1 MRFHGNQFSKRT
13 TPRIEA
19 KRSDRRCNSRIIRIS
34 NKQNNI
40 CLLSLWRYRTGTLLI
55 SSSFAAVFALSPW
68 IIKSLH
74 QVAWDN
80 LPLSSQKLVYY
91 RELKHQRRR
100 PLQIRYLKK
109 KKWIRA
115 ASVKLYRAYSILF
128 NSSNVLFFCARARAR
143 ALPVLNLNMDYGK
156 SFYYPWSEEKE
167 RLLAVYSSTKREIR
181 YFHVLVAQR
190 RLRNVHDAR
199 LKLLGPTIVGN
210 GRVISGRMANRLVSR
225 FGTNHKRS
233 FAWSY
238 WLCIYT
244 EWLSKYSILW
254 GS

>member
-55 SSSFAAVFALSPW
+55 SSSFATVFALSPW

-91 RELKHQRRR
+91 RESKHQRRR

-109 KKWIRA
+109 KSEFALPQSNFIALIPSCLIRQT
-115 ASVKLYRAYSILF
+115 F
-128 NSSNVLFFCARARAR
+128 FFFCARARACTPR
-143 ALPVLNLNMDYGK
+143 TK
-156 SFYYPWSEEKE
+156 SEHGLWKVF
-167 RLLAVYSSTKREIR
+167 LLSMIWRKRETAR
-181 YFHVLVAQR
+181 SLVLDKTW
-190 RLRNVHDAR
+190 N
-199 LKLLGPTIVGN
+199 
-210 GRVISGRMANRLVSR
+210 
-225 FGTNHKRS
+225 
-233 FAWSY
+233 
-238 WLCIYT
+238 
-244 EWLSKYSILW
+244 
-254 GS
+254 

>member
-55 SSSFAAVFALSPW
+55 SSSFATVFALSPW

-91 RELKHQRRR
+91 RESKHQRRR

-128 NSSNVLFFCARARAR
+128 NSSNVLFFARARAR
-143 ALPVLNLNMDYGK
+143 ALPVLNLNMDCGK
-156 SFYYPWSEEKE
+156 SFYYLWSEEKE
-167 RLLAVYSSTKREIR
+167 RLLAV
-181 YFHVLVAQR
+181 
-190 RLRNVHDAR
+190 
-199 LKLLGPTIVGN
+199 
-210 GRVISGRMANRLVSR
+210 
-225 FGTNHKRS
+225 
-233 FAWSY
+233 
-238 WLCIYT
+238 
-244 EWLSKYSILW
+244 
-254 GS
+254 

>member
-1 MRFHGNQFSKRT
+1 MRVHGNQFSKRT

-55 SSSFAAVFALSPW
+55 SSSFATVFALSPW

-91 RELKHQRRR
+91 RQPKHQRRR

-109 KKWIRA
+109 KSEFALPQSNFIALIPSCLIRQT
-115 ASVKLYRAYSILF
+115 F
-128 NSSNVLFFCARARAR
+128 FFCARARAR
-143 ALPVLNLNMDYGK
+143 ACTPRTK
-156 SFYYPWSEEKE
+156 SEHGLWKVF
-167 RLLAVYSSTKREIR
+167 LLSMIWRKRETAR
-181 YFHVLVAQR
+181 SLVLDKTW
-190 RLRNVHDAR
+190 N
-199 LKLLGPTIVGN
+199 
-210 GRVISGRMANRLVSR
+210 
-225 FGTNHKRS
+225 
-233 FAWSY
+233 
-238 WLCIYT
+238 
-244 EWLSKYSILW
+244 
-254 GS
+254 

>member
-40 CLLSLWRYRTGTLLI
+40 CLLSLWRYRTGTLLT
-55 SSSFAAVFALSPW
+55 SSSFATVFALSPW

-91 RELKHQRRR
+91 REPKHQRRR
-100 PLQIRYLKK
+100 PLQIRYLK

-128 NSSNVLFFCARARAR
+128 NSSNVLFLRARAR
-143 ALPVLNLNMDYGK
+143 ACTPRIK
-156 SFYYPWSEEKE
+156 SEHGLWKVF
-167 RLLAVYSSTKREIR
+167 LLSMIWRKRETASPR
-181 YFHVLVAQR
+181 QNVKLGTFTFWS
-190 RLRNVHDAR
+190 RND
-199 LKLLGPTIVGN
+199 G
-210 GRVISGRMANRLVSR
+210 
-225 FGTNHKRS
+225 
-233 FAWSY
+233 
-238 WLCIYT
+238 
-244 EWLSKYSILW
+244 
-254 GS
+254 

>member
-55 SSSFAAVFALSPW
+55 SSSFATVFALSPW

-109 KKWIRA
+109 KSEFALPQSNFIALIPSCLIRQT
-115 ASVKLYRAYSILF
+115 
-128 NSSNVLFFCARARAR
+128 FFFFFARARACTPR
-143 ALPVLNLNMDYGK
+143 TK
-156 SFYYPWSEEKE
+156 SEHGLWKVF
-167 RLLAVYSSTKREIR
+167 LLSMIWRKRETASPR
-181 YFHVLVAQR
+181 QNVKLGTFTFWS
-190 RLRNVHDAR
+190 RND
-199 LKLLGPTIVGN
+199 G
-210 GRVISGRMANRLVSR
+210 
-225 FGTNHKRS
+225 
-233 FAWSY
+233 
-238 WLCIYT
+238 
-244 EWLSKYSILW
+244 
-254 GS
+254 